1 MIEVKI
7 NSEFIK
13 LDQFLKY
20 VNVVQSGGHAKIV
33 IKEGLVKVNN
43 EIVYE
48 RGKKLYNDFIIE
60 FDSNKFII
68 KKEE

>member
-20 VNVVQSGGHAKIV
+20 VNVVQSGGYAKIV

-60 FDSNKFII
+60 FDGNKFII